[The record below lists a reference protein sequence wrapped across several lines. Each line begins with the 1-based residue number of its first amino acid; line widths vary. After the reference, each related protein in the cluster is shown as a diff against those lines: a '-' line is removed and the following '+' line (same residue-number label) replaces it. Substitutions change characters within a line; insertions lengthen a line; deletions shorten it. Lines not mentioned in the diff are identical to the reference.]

1 MPKRWRA
8 LLILT
13 VARLSLGFQV
23 QSIAAIGPSLE
34 MEVGLSLGEIGMLI
48 GLYYAPGIFLA
59 FPSGMLGERFS
70 DKRVIVLSLL
80 AMTLGATVAALSPD
94 VTGLMVG
101 RLLSWVGE
109 LSALA
114 GPSGS
119 GGCSAVGG
127 WAVDRIAGSGHPSFA
142 SRGTAARKPSHR
154 NGNFSDLALF
164 RDDLHAADCWLDA
177 TTDRV
182 ATRATSLCS
191 SAGRV
196 ATSIIPGFHYVDALR
211 QRADGHCQVFSA
223 FRM

>member
-1 MPKRWRA
+1 
-8 LLILT
+8 
-13 VARLSLGFQV
+13 
-23 QSIAAIGPSLE
+23 
-34 MEVGLSLGEIGMLI
+34 MEAGLSLGEIGMLI

-119 GGCSAVGG
+119 GGCSAVGVWLLIG
-127 WAVDRIAGSGHPSFA
+127 LPVAVILVLPAVALRPESRAIGMGIFQTWLYFGTTFMPPIAG
-142 SRGTAARKPSHR
+142 
-154 NGNFSDLALF
+154 
-164 RDDLHAADCWLDA
+164 WM
-177 TTDRV
+177 
-182 ATRATSLCS
+182 
-191 SAGRV
+191 
-196 ATSIIPGFHYVDALR
+196 
-211 QRADGHCQVFSA
+211 Q
-223 FRM
+223 